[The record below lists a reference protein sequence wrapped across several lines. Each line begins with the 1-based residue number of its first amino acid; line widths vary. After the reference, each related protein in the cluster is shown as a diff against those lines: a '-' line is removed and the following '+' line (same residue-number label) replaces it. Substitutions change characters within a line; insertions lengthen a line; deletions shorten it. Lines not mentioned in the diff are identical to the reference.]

1 MSFLYKSP
9 NFSPNVLSIT
19 TNNLINNDINQMKN
33 YIIELEQNIQ
43 NQQLD
48 IINLKNCIS
57 NLEHE
62 KLILNQKYE
71 KQEITLT
78 NLSAISENLKLKTN
92 EYENKI
98 SELEKINTS
107 LNYNNIELSQKN
119 KSFSNINETIIKSKN
134 ISQDLL
140 SVYEKLEEAE
150 IIKNKLEFDNKKLIN
165 QLNDIQNNYSNEIN
179 LLNKIKNNE
188 IEQLNKIIL
197 TLNNNL
203 SANLEKNS
211 FEENSKNDINNNLNN
226 NSQLLLEQV
235 TLLEN
240 KVKDLNEKIND
251 LQNEN
256 KILKEQIIENK
267 NKLINEIKYKTDS
280 FEENNLKNEN
290 IIYSK
295 ETENQMEKLIFERDD
310 ILNKYN
316 ELKINYD
323 KFNLGLKEANNLFI
337 EKTLS
342 FNKVLNSYNNKMTEY
357 KLKIKQLK
365 IKINELIDEN
375 LNLKSKIYNKFPK
388 NNLFYNNEQG
398 NFFNIRKK
406 LIQPLNQ
413 NKILDN
419 KDPYSA
425 SQHKSLDLFR
435 NILLKVDESLKN
447 NKEFFSLAQD

>member
-9 NFSPNVLSIT
+9 IFSPNVLSIT
-19 TNNLINNDINQMKN
+19 TNNSLNTDTNQIKN

-43 NQQLD
+43 NQQIEIL
-48 IINLKNCIS
+48 NLKNVIS
-57 NLEHE
+57 NLKNE
-62 KLILNQKYE
+62 KLILNQEYE
-71 KQEITLT
+71 KQEVTIK
-78 NLSAISENLKLKTN
+78 NLSAITEDLKVKIN

-98 SELEKINTS
+98 SELEKVNTT
-107 LNYNNIELSQKN
+107 LNYNNIELNQKN
-119 KSFSNINETIIKSKN
+119 KSFSNINETIIQSKN

-140 SVYEKLEEAE
+140 SVYDRLNEVE
-150 IIKNKLEFDNKKLIN
+150 IMKNKLEFDNKKLIN
-165 QLNDIQNNYSNEIN
+165 QLNDIQKNYSNEIN
-179 LLNKIKNNE
+179 LLKKIKNNE
-188 IEQLNKIIL
+188 IEQLNKNLL
-197 TLNNNL
+197 TLSNNL
-203 SANLEKNS
+203 NVKLERNLV
-211 FEENSKNDINNNLNN
+211 EENSKNEINNNLNN
-226 NSQLLLEQV
+226 NSYLEQI

-240 KVKDLNEKIND
+240 KVKDLNEKIYD
-251 LQNEN
+251 LENEN
-256 KILKEQIIENK
+256 KILKEQINENK
-267 NKLINEIKYKTDS
+267 NKLINEIKNTNNNV
-280 FEENNLKNEN
+280 EENNLKNEN
-290 IIYSK
+290 INNSK
-295 ETENQMEKLIFERDD
+295 ETENQIEKLIFERDD

-375 LNLKSKIYNKFPK
+375 LNLKSKIVNK
-388 NNLFYNNEQG
+388 NNKNTLIYNDQG

-406 LIQPLNQ
+406 VIQSNQ
-413 NKILDN
+413 NKFPKN
-419 KDPYSA
+419 YDPYSA

-447 NKEFFSLAQD
+447 NKDYFSLDKD